1 MPPPL
6 PHSPPPPAAAD
17 ALGQILQALL
27 PALLLA
33 AESVKAL
40 HARWRAVHGTL
51 LALQTSLAAAPDSA
65 VSHPLFADLV
75 ASLLPALR
83 SLQALSARCQDPSLP
98 GGRLRLQSDLD
109 IAASS
114 LSLLL
119 HDLSLLLRS
128 GILYVDPSASSPNA
142 IVLQVPAPAASRAD
156 KSLFIRDA
164 FARLQIGGLDL
175 KLKALASLLDLLA
188 NDIAA
193 ESAHIVATDGDVAAL
208 LRLLDASSHSALR
221 DRAAAAVA
229 HLATACVASRKVVF
243 DEGGLGPLLRVLD
256 SDSAPATRERAV
268 AAIEAITA
276 DVGSAW
282 AVAAY
287 GGVPILINACRPG
300 SGSPVVQALAVAAL
314 KNVASIEDVRSALVE
329 EGGLPILVDLLA
341 SGTIDAQKGSALC
354 IWSLASLGDHEI
366 QYQIVQAGA
375 LLPLLQALHTASGLD
390 LHDTVLRAI
399 HALAVVPAAA
409 RTLCSSPLFFAQLTD
424 LMCRGGSILLQ
435 QMAADMVAE
444 LAPGVSDDTKR
455 CMAPCICMLVKMMET
470 AKPATVQESAGR
482 ALLALMTL
490 KFNRKELVRDEKSVT
505 RLLHM
510 LDPRNEEIDKK
521 YPVSVVLALA
531 LGGGNGTRRRLADS
545 GICQHLQ
552 KLAEAEV
559 PGAKKALQRISGN
572 RLKSLLSRGWNN

>member
-1 MPPPL
+1 M
-6 PHSPPPPAAAD
+6 
-17 ALGQILQALL
+17 
-27 PALLLA
+27 
-33 AESVKAL
+33 
-40 HARWRAVHGTL
+40 
-51 LALQTSLAAAPDSA
+51 
-65 VSHPLFADLV
+65 
-75 ASLLPALR
+75 
-83 SLQALSARCQDPSLP
+83 
-98 GGRLRLQSDLD
+98 
-109 IAASS
+109 
-114 LSLLL
+114 
-119 HDLSLLLRS
+119 
-128 GILYVDPSASSPNA
+128 
-142 IVLQVPAPAASRAD
+142 
-156 KSLFIRDA
+156 
-164 FARLQIGGLDL
+164 
-175 KLKALASLLDLLA
+175 
-188 NDIAA
+188 
-193 ESAHIVATDGDVAAL
+193 
-208 LRLLDASSHSALR
+208 
-221 DRAAAAVA
+221 
-229 HLATACVASRKVVF
+229 
-243 DEGGLGPLLRVLD
+243 
-256 SDSAPATRERAV
+256 
-268 AAIEAITA
+268 
-276 DVGSAW
+276 
-282 AVAAY
+282 
-287 GGVPILINACRPG
+287 
-300 SGSPVVQALAVAAL
+300 VQALAVAAL